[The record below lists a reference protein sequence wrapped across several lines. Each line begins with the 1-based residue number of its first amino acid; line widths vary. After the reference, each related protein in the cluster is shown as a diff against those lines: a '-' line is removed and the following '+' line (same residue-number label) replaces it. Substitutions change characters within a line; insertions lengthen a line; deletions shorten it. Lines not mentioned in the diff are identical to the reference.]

1 MTEQTENGESP
12 FLSNAKVDEENW
24 TQVEKVEE
32 DGEESP
38 SNNNDN
44 NTESVATAVVE
55 GDDEEPD
62 EEGQEVPI
70 SGSESNNN
78 NTESPLDI
86 PTGNDDPV
94 AVAAAADEK
103 KSIDSPVKRVS
114 RQVLERASAS
124 MRQVQGH
131 VGQAMQ
137 KAGPSVRQVME
148 KAGPSVRQAM
158 EKVGPSM
165 RQLGEQVGQV
175 TAQKSRELSVGT
187 QMAVAAA
194 TASTAHTLNQIG
206 SHPMEQ
212 DETTGQHKVKGEK
225 TDGFITGI
233 HDYGIQGLSIVGFL
247 AAVISMILIEAHLVD
262 FTSLLTMILCPLI
275 FWQKIQLKSLG
286 GMRGQQNSLRDK
298 VNTLTNEN
306 AKLTS
311 SIDVMEQQVEQYVFI
326 YLYLYVYIYTYIYIY
341 ICVCVCVFLFC
352 VACMLCVPFVCLFVC
367 VFLTTRVGWF
377 LGVVVLG
384 RLPYQEEERNRDQG
398 VCLVCVRGKK
408 RDKPHND
415 LTWRPPPLSLS
426 LAVLLL
432 VFCLLFPR
440 HV

>member
-32 DGEESP
+32 NGEESP

-44 NTESVATAVVE
+44 NTESVATPTAVVE

-70 SGSESNNN
+70 SGSESNN

-103 KSIDSPVKRVS
+103 KSTDSPVKRVG

-206 SHPMEQ
+206 SNPMEQ

-275 FWQKIQLKSLG
+275 FWQKTQLKSLG
-286 GMRGQQNSLRDK
+286 GMRGQQNSLREK

-311 SIDVMEQQVEQYVFI
+311 SIDVMEQQVEQYVFV
-326 YLYLYVYIYTYIYIY
+326 YLYFSVYIYTYIYV
-341 ICVCVCVFLFC
+341 CVCFSFVSLVCCVSCLFVCVCVFNNTSRLVFFGGGGGGGGGVGEVVQRQSRRRKKQRPWC
-352 VACMLCVPFVCLFVC
+352 VC
-367 VFLTTRVGWF
+367 VCARKETRLTTQWVE
-377 LGVVVLG
+377 L
-384 RLPYQEEERNRDQG
+384 N
-398 VCLVCVRGKK
+398 
-408 RDKPHND
+408 
-415 LTWRPPPLSLS
+415 
-426 LAVLLL
+426 
-432 VFCLLFPR
+432 
-440 HV
+440 